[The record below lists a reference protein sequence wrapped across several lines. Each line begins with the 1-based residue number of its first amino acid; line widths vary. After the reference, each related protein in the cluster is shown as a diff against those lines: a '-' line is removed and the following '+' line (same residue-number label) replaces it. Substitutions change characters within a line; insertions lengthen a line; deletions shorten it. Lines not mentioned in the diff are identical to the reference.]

1 MPKQRERNSR
11 RLNTN
16 ISTSQ
21 QKEEGQQ
28 QQEVRRFAI
37 KLAWDGTSYHGF
49 QSQPYKNT
57 IQDNLESRLRGLL
70 RRPVRII
77 AWGRTDSGVHAKGA
91 VVTLDLSM
99 EEIYKF
105 ANSMKKCP
113 KKEEDEEE
121 EITESSAL
129 KAASQFLHSV
139 LKEFACNTGRDN
151 CTQQLQ
157 RTRYGSITALSVTS
171 VSLDFDARYSALWKR
186 YVYYICAT
194 GDNDNGDNQQQ
205 QQQQQQQQ
213 LPFVWNRYAWIVKK
227 SLDYSAMAKAAEL
240 LSNTPHDFEWMCIIQ
255 EGELRDTCRTVQLR
269 VEQVSMNEESNINNN
284 IPYFLQ
290 QHEKT
295 VVYKVTVQ
303 TDFFL
308 YKMVRRIVGILVS
321 IGKHDVDLD
330 TLKVCLDE
338 HDERYNNNDD
348 DDARNNNTK
357 NQKKTTV
364 PTKLLLT
371 APAKGLCLDHIE
383 YNIQI

>member
-21 QKEEGQQ
+21 PKEEGQQ

-37 KLAWDGTSYHGF
+37 RLAWDGSSFQGY

-105 ANSMKKCP
+105 ANSMKKCL
-113 KKEEDEEE
+113 KKEEEGE
-121 EITESSAL
+121 EIDDESSAIT
-129 KAASQFLHSV
+129 AASQFLHSV

-205 QQQQQQQQ
+205 QQQQQQ

-227 SLDYSAMAKAAEL
+227 SLDYPAMAKAAEL

-269 VEQVSMNEESNINNN
+269 VEQVSMNAESNINNN

-338 HDERYNNNDD
+338 HDERYNTNK
-348 DDARNNNTK
+348 DDAQNNNKK
-357 NQKKTTV
+357 NHTKKTKV